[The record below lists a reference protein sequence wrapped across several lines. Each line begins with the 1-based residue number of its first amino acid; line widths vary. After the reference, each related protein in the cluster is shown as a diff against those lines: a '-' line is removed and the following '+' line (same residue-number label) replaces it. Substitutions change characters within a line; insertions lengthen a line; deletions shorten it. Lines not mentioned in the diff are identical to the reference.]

1 MVRGAA
7 PRGYPVGMDLA
18 RMLDKCRRDQ
28 WSVDDLDWSL
38 EPPRL
43 APDKEE
49 AVVQYFTDMA
59 GIERLAGAL
68 FAAQA
73 AKSTDPT
80 LRAIFDSFIIDEER
94 HAVAAERLA
103 AFYDVRRL
111 RRYEMSPSLVAFR
124 PHFLRVV
131 ELMPAEIANG
141 YITAGELLLDV
152 ALLRSLDDYVS
163 DEMSHRAMALINRD
177 ESRHIAIDFHMTEV
191 YASDEFLAE
200 ARRRPGPP
208 ALDRLRATG
217 SLLRMLW
224 HAKPFL
230 EQVFLEPMD
239 KTDPSGRRLREAIKR
254 IQLIARKP
262 TVARRPFTRFML
274 VVQDAFNHPVIGRVI
289 GPLLLRIAGGD
300 ERTIRRTF
308 SDDELA
314 RAQRMSFEELADDA
328 LAAKSHA

>member
-1 MVRGAA
+1 
-7 PRGYPVGMDLA
+7 MDLA

-28 WSVDDLDWSL
+28 WTVEDLDWSL
-38 EPPRL
+38 RPPVL
-43 APDKEE
+43 PPDKEA

-73 AKSTDPT
+73 AKATDPT
-80 LRAIFDSFIIDEER
+80 LRAIFDTFVIDEER

-103 AFYDVRRL
+103 RFYDVHAVRA
-111 RRYEMSPSLVAFR
+111 YQMSPALVAFR
-124 PHFLRVV
+124 PPFLRVI

-152 ALLRSLDDYVS
+152 ALLRSLDDYVA

-200 ARRRPGPP
+200 ARRRPGPTV
-208 ALDRLRATG
+208 AERLRGAAA
-217 SLLRMLW
+217 LLRMVW
-224 HAKPFL
+224 YAKPFL
-230 EQVFLEPMD
+230 EQVFLAPMD
-239 KTDPSGRRLREAIKR
+239 RTDPSGHRMREAVKR

-262 TVARRPFTRFML
+262 TVARRPFTRAML
-274 VVQDAFNHPVIGRVI
+274 AVQDAFNHPLLGKVV

-300 ERTIRRTF
+300 ERTIARLF

-314 RAQRMSFEELADDA
+314 RSQRMSFDELADEA
-328 LAAKSHA
+328 LGAKYKD